1 MKLHKK
7 YLSYI
12 YGNRFKIVK
21 AAVQGQ
27 IPDVEPAVAIQTIT
41 PPAVPECMADEI
53 AQTQNPENALDQ
65 NFVPGASCSLAA
77 QECFQN
83 MSLSFSWLL
92 LIAYKR
98 LLFY

>member
-1 MKLHKK
+1 MKLHKND
-7 YLSYI
+7 LFYI

-83 MSLSFSWLL
+83 KSSVYTGYFHN
-92 LIAYKR
+92 
-98 LLFY
+98 FQFD